1 MRIAICCSKDWFKLN
16 PSTSDANLVK
26 FFTHE
31 SDLSV
36 EALHKFKPDY
46 VFFPHWSWIVTKEV
60 HKEFN
65 CIVFHA
71 APLPFGRGGSPIQ
84 NLILEGFKKTP
95 VCAIKMTDKLDSGPI
110 YSSSDVSLDGT
121 LNSIFSRI
129 NNVINDLIIEIIEKN
144 PIPITQS
151 GKPHV
156 FKRLTSVDN
165 EIPTGLKLEEI
176 YDRIRMVDHADY
188 PSAFIVYGD
197 VKIEFNNAHLVEDSK
212 EVVCLIKKL
221 K

>member
-1 MRIAICCSKDWFKLN
+1 MQQKVYC
-16 PSTSDANLVK
+16 
-26 FFTHE
+26 
-31 SDLSV
+31 LS
-36 EALHKFKPDY
+36 E
-46 VFFPHWSWIVTKEV
+46 
-60 HKEFN
+60 
-65 CIVFHA
+65 C
-71 APLPFGRGGSPIQ
+71 
-84 NLILEGFKKTP
+84 
-95 VCAIKMTDKLDSGPI
+95 VCL
-110 YSSSDVSLDGT
+110 SSSPAV
-121 LNSIFSRI
+121 
-129 NNVINDLIIEIIEKN
+129 IEKN

-197 VKIEFNNAHLVEDSK
+197 VKIEFNNAHLAEDSM
-212 EVVCLIKKL
+212 EVVCLINKL